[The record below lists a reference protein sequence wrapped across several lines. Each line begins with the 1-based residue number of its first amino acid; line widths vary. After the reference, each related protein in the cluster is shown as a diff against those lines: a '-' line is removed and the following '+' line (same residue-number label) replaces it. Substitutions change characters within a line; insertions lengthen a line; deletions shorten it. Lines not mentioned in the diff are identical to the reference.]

1 MKIYDLPSMERP
13 QEKFLNFGSE
23 KLSDAELL
31 AIIIKTGTNE
41 KSSVEIIQELMNKYN
56 YEEKGISFLSELS
69 IDEIQKIKGLGKVKA
84 IQLKAISELAKR
96 ISKPGN
102 LNNLVVNKP
111 EIVSQ
116 LLMQEMR
123 YLKQERLVT
132 VMLTNRN
139 TLIKVSTNTIG
150 GLNSNIIEAREIFKE
165 PIKLSASKIILAHNH
180 PSGNPYPS
188 ESDVDFTNRI
198 YEAGKIIGIDVIDH
212 IIIGDGVFS
221 SLKELKMF

>member
-13 QEKFLNFGSE
+13 QEKFMNFGSE

-41 KSSVEIIQELMNKYN
+41 KSSVEIMQELMNKYN

-69 IDEIQKIKGLGKVKA
+69 VDEIQKIKGLGKVKA

-102 LNNLVVNKP
+102 LNNLVINKP

-139 TLIKVSTNTIG
+139 TLIKVCTNTIG
-150 GLNSNIIEAREIFKE
+150 GLNSNVIEAREIFKE

-188 ESDVDFTNRI
+188 ESDVNFTNRI
-198 YEAGKIIGIDVIDH
+198 CEAGKIIGIDVIDH

>member
-188 ESDVDFTNRI
+188 ESDVNFTNRI

>member
-1 MKIYDLPSMERP
+1 MERP

-102 LNNLVVNKP
+102 LNNLVINKP

-139 TLIKVSTNTIG
+139 TLIKVCTNAIG
-150 GLNSNIIEAREIFKE
+150 GLNSNVIEVREIFKE

-188 ESDVDFTNRI
+188 ESDVNFTNRI
-198 YEAGKIIGIDVIDH
+198 CEAGKIIGIDVIDH

>member
-69 IDEIQKIKGLGKVKA
+69 VDEIQKVKGLGKVKA

-102 LNNLVVNKP
+102 LNNLVINKP

-139 TLIKVSTNTIG
+139 TLIKVCTNTIG
-150 GLNSNIIEAREIFKE
+150 GLNSNVIEAREIFKE

-188 ESDVDFTNRI
+188 ESDVNFTNRI
-198 YEAGKIIGIDVIDH
+198 CEAGKIIGIDVIDH

>member
-1 MKIYDLPSMERP
+1 MERP

-69 IDEIQKIKGLGKVKA
+69 VDEIQKVKGLGKVKA

-102 LNNLVVNKP
+102 LNNLVINKP

-139 TLIKVSTNTIG
+139 TLIKVCTNTIG
-150 GLNSNIIEAREIFKE
+150 GLNSNVIEAREIFKE

-188 ESDVDFTNRI
+188 ESDVNFTNRI
-198 YEAGKIIGIDVIDH
+198 CEAGKIIGIDVIDH

>member
-1 MKIYDLPSMERP
+1 MERP
-13 QEKFLNFGSE
+13 QEKFMNFGSE

-69 IDEIQKIKGLGKVKA
+69 VDEIQKVKGLGKVKA

-102 LNNLVVNKP
+102 LNNLVINKP

-139 TLIKVSTNTIG
+139 TLIKVCTNTIG
-150 GLNSNIIEAREIFKE
+150 GLNSNVIEAREIFKE

-188 ESDVDFTNRI
+188 ESDVNFTNRI
-198 YEAGKIIGIDVIDH
+198 CEAGKIIGIDVIDH